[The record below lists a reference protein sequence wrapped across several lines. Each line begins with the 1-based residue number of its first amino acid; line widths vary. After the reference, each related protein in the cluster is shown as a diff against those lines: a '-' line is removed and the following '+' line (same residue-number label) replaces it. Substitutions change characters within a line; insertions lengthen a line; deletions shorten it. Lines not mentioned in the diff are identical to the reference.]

1 MTADITCH
9 CKFDQNQSTHLW
21 VLEIQSFH
29 TVYVADYRGEFADQ
43 IQGLVVEYTAT
54 NKGQVQENP
63 RDVCTTGEQ
72 EARCDVYML
81 DPQSGLLEVRIA
93 RNRRP
98 VTHFTYGSSI
108 VIIPPAQRSCW
119 GILVSL
125 PPSVRHPS
133 VRRPFVSPSVRPTS
147 RVRSVALTVLVGS
160 VSYLYILSSNF
171 RRYVARKVYRKITK
185 FEFLAFSK
193 HLLL

>member
-1 MTADITCH
+1 MLQTIEVNLQT
-9 CKFDQNQSTHLW
+9 KFRVWWWSTQQRTKDKSKRIIETF
-21 VLEIQSFH
+21 VRLE
-29 TVYVADYRGEFADQ
+29 
-43 IQGLVVEYTAT
+43 
-54 NKGQVQENP
+54 NKKLAVMF
-63 RDVCTTGEQ
+63 
-72 EARCDVYML
+72 ML
-81 DPQSGLLEVRIA
+81 NPQSGLLEVGIA

-171 RRYVARKVYRKITK
+171 RRYVACKVSRKITK
-185 FEFLAFSK
+185 F
-193 HLLL
+193 